1 MSLYRD
7 KAVVLRN
14 YDLGEAD
21 RIIVMM
27 TENHGKVRAV
37 AKGVRKT
44 FSKFGARLEPLS
56 HIDVLLSTSR
66 KDLDIVSQ
74 VDLVSSA
81 RGLYTDLDRL
91 TRGLAMLE
99 AVDQLGMDREPTVHL
114 YKMLVGALSWL
125 SENDSQL
132 VLAAFYFKLLVV
144 EGVGAHVDSCV
155 GCNAVGSELVAFD
168 LFRGGGQCQSCRTG
182 TTLSAEAFGLIRNI
196 VGGQLNIALASPES
210 AATRE
215 VSDLATRCMEHHLE
229 RKLRSVSVFE
239 HPER

>member
-7 KAVVLRN
+7 KAIVLRT
-14 YDLGEAD
+14 YDLREAD

-27 TENHGKVRAV
+27 TESHGKVRAV

-44 FSKFGARLEPLS
+44 TSKFGARLEPLS
-56 HIDVLLSTSR
+56 HVDILLSTTG

-74 VDLVSSA
+74 VELVSSA
-81 RGLYTDLDRL
+81 RGFYTDLDRL

-99 AVDQLGMDREPTVHL
+99 AVDQLGMDREPTSHL
-114 YKMLVGALSWL
+114 YKMLAGALTWL
-125 SENDSQL
+125 NENDSSL

-144 EGVGAHVDSCV
+144 EGVGAQVDICV
-155 GCNAVGSELVAFD
+155 GCGAGNEQLVAFD
-168 LFRGGGQCQSCRTG
+168 VFKGGGQCRECRTG
-182 TTLSAEAFGLIRNI
+182 TNLSFQAFEIIRDI
-196 VGGQLNIALASPES
+196 VSGRLNKVLAMPENFAS
-210 AATRE
+210 RE
-215 VSDLATRCMEHHLE
+215 VSTLATHCMEHHLE

>member
-1 MSLYRD
+1 VSLYRD
-7 KAVVLRN
+7 KAVVLRT
-14 YDLGEAD
+14 YDLREAD

-27 TENHGKVRAV
+27 TENYGKVRAV

-44 FSKFGARLEPLS
+44 KSKFGARLEPLS
-56 HIDVLLSTSR
+56 HIDVLLSTTGR
-66 KDLDIVSQ
+66 DLDVVSQ

-99 AVDQLGMDREPTVHL
+99 AVDQLGMDREPTSHL
-114 YKMLVGALSWL
+114 YRMLAGALTWL
-125 SENDSQL
+125 NQNDSSL

-144 EGVGAHVDSCV
+144 EGVGAQVDNCV
-155 GCNAVGSELVAFD
+155 GCGVGDEHLVAFD
-168 LFRGGGQCQSCRTG
+168 MLKGGAQCRECRTG
-182 TTLSAEAFGLIRNI
+182 TNLSLEAFKIIQDI
-196 VGGQLNIALASPES
+196 VGGQLNRVLALPENF
-210 AATRE
+210 ATRE
-215 VSDLATRCMEHHLE
+215 VAHLATHCMEHHLE

>member
-7 KAVVLRN
+7 KAVVLRT
-14 YDLGEAD
+14 YDLREAD

-44 FSKFGARLEPLS
+44 SSKFGARLEPLS
-56 HIDVLLSTSR
+56 HIDVLLSTSG

-99 AVDQLGMDREPTVHL
+99 AVDQLGMDREPTIHL
-114 YKMLVGALSWL
+114 YKMLAGALTWL
-125 SENDSQL
+125 ADNDSSL

-155 GCNAVGSELVAFD
+155 ECGASTDQLVAFD
-168 LFRGGGQCQSCRTG
+168 LFKGGGQCRECRTG
-182 TTLSAEAFGLIRNI
+182 TTLSQQAFEIICKI
-196 VGGQLNIALASPES
+196 VGGQLNQVLALPDSS
-210 AATRE
+210 ATRE
-215 VSDLATRCMEHHLE
+215 VSDLATHCMEHHLE
-229 RKLRSVSVFE
+229 RKLRSVAVFE

>member
-14 YDLGEAD
+14 YDLREAD

-27 TENHGKVRAV
+27 TENHGKVRAI

-132 VLAAFYFKLLVV
+132 VLQLSILNCWSLRASEPMSTHAWVVVLAPLNWWRSIYLEAGVNVKVAEQAPHFLL
-144 EGVGAHVDSCV
+144 
-155 GCNAVGSELVAFD
+155 
-168 LFRGGGQCQSCRTG
+168 
-182 TTLSAEAFGLIRNI
+182 
-196 VGGQLNIALASPES
+196 
-210 AATRE
+210 
-215 VSDLATRCMEHHLE
+215 
-229 RKLRSVSVFE
+229 KRSV
-239 HPER
+239 

>member
-7 KAVVLRN
+7 KAIVLRT
-14 YDLGEAD
+14 YDLREAD

-27 TENHGKVRAV
+27 TESHGKVRAV

-44 FSKFGARLEPLS
+44 TSKFGARLEPLS
-56 HIDVLLSTSR
+56 HVDILLSTTG

-74 VDLVSSA
+74 VELVSSA
-81 RGLYTDLDRL
+81 RGFYTDLDRL

-99 AVDQLGMDREPTVHL
+99 AVDQLGMDREPTSHL
-114 YKMLVGALSWL
+114 YKMLAGALSWL
-125 SENDSQL
+125 NENDSSL

-144 EGVGAHVDSCV
+144 EGVGAQVDICV
-155 GCNAVGSELVAFD
+155 GCGAGNEQLVAFD
-168 LFRGGGQCQSCRTG
+168 VFKGGGQCRECRTG
-182 TTLSAEAFGLIRNI
+182 TNLSFQAFEIIRDI
-196 VGGQLNIALASPES
+196 VSGRLNKVLAMPENFAS
-210 AATRE
+210 RE
-215 VSDLATRCMEHHLE
+215 VSTLATHCMEHHLE